1 MNITILNDD
10 KNKKVYNSKNF
21 YNEDLEDKI
30 LFISADTKEES
41 LQKIASAYFSKAKP
55 IIYDK
60 ENIQINTMV
69 ENFDTALLD
78 GVDFSALFF
87 TSGTTG
93 MPTGAL
99 KTAHNIETD
108 LQDLAAIFKEFQAK
122 EVIATVPFIHIYG
135 FLVGF
140 LLPQKLGIDLVFKE
154 HFLPY
159 DLLEIAQKGSVV
171 VTTPLYIKSL
181 LKLDETKDLKETLFI
196 SSTGALTCEAARE
209 FIEKFNTN
217 LIQIFG
223 STETGSIAYK
233 KQDDELWKPFKGV
246 EISLDEQGLLGI
258 KSPYVSSILLQNSE
272 LKATHAEIQSFDYA
286 TIENSMFR
294 LVGRDTHIIKVAGK
308 RYSTLQIEEIL
319 EQLDGVKKVIVY
331 VEHKKNELKDEVLK
345 IFLEGSKVFL
355 AKEIKAVL
363 KQNFASINIPLE
375 LIMVEKIPMS
385 AMGKKCIPIL

>member
-10 KNKKVYNSKNF
+10 KTQKVYASESF
-21 YNEDLEDKI
+21 YNKELEKKI
-30 LFISADTKEES
+30 LFISAETKEES
-41 LQKIASAYFSKAKP
+41 LEKIASAYFSKAKP

-60 ENIQINTMV
+60 ENMQMKTML

-78 GVDFSALFF
+78 GVDFSAIFF

-93 MPTGAL
+93 MPIGAL

-108 LQDLAAIFKEFQAK
+108 LRDLAAIFEAFKVK
-122 EVIATVPFIHIYG
+122 EVIATVPFIHVYG

-140 LLPQKLGIDLVFKE
+140 LLPYKLGIDLVFKE
-154 HFLPY
+154 HFLPH
-159 DLLEIAQKGSVV
+159 DLLEIAQNGSIV

-181 LKLDETKDLKETLFI
+181 LKLDEKKDLKETLFI
-196 SSTGALTCEAARE
+196 SSTGPLSCETARE

-233 KQDDELWKPFKGV
+233 KQDAELWKPFRGV
-246 EISLDEQGLLGI
+246 EISLDTQGLLGI
-258 KSPYVSSILLQNSE
+258 KSPYVSSLLLQNNE
-272 LKATHAEIQSFDYA
+272 LKATLGEIQSFDYA
-286 TIENSMFR
+286 TIKNGMFR
-294 LVGRDTHIIKVAGK
+294 LVGRDIHIIKVAGK

-319 EQLDGVKKVIVY
+319 EQLDGVKKVFVY

-345 IFLEGSKVFL
+345 IFLEGSRVFL
-355 AKEIKAVL
+355 PKEIKAVL

-375 LIMVEKIPMS
+375 LIMVEKIPMT
-385 AMGKKCIPIL
+385 AMGKKCMPIL